1 MPSEIEL
8 GLQQTKNDEGDQ
20 FAAELQQQMKHPDKP
35 SSPSSTK
42 RRQSA
47 TVTHDVREKKTESHP
62 TPPDGF
68 LPKIA
73 APEVTNR
80 AGAGIPPNQLDSPT
94 DDFTKD
100 GLIPKPGSNSLGGGN
115 KNCSGS
121 AGDPKGPAMSSP
133 GAVPN
138 TLQISPAVAKKI
150 NDDIKYQLMK
160 EVRKFGRK
168 YERIFTLI
176 EEVQGPLAVK
186 KQFVEFTIM
195 EAARF

>member
-1 MPSEIEL
+1 MDIF
-8 GLQQTKNDEGDQ
+8 QQTKNDEGDQ
-20 FAAELQQQMKHPDKP
+20 FAAELQQQMKHPEKP

-42 RRQSA
+42 RRQSMSPWL
-47 TVTHDVREKKTESHP
+47 KSHP

-195 EAARF
+195 EAKIVVKKRLRKKAVET